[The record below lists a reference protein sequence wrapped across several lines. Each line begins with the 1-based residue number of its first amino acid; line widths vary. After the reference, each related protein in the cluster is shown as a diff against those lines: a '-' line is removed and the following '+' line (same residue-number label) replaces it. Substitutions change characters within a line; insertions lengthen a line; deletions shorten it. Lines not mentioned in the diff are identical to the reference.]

1 MIDHTI
7 VGWNGS
13 VASRRAAEWAVGR
26 AARTR
31 GAVGLVHVLPWA
43 PEEAGDVAVADA
55 VAGVNNEVT
64 RLSGAAPAV
73 SISADVIIGN
83 AVEKLRGL
91 SDESCLI
98 VVGTDVMGASRR
110 TSGWSLGARLAGA
123 CVGPVAVVPDLGAT
137 ERHGVVVGVD
147 AESDDGALDFAAREA
162 LSRGQSLHLVH
173 GWQRPATAGVSG
185 LDPEFIEWLRGTHL
199 EYLGA
204 ITERLL
210 ERYPALPVQQHL
222 SEALPSVALHQFG
235 AWAEVVVVGTRGFGA
250 VRRFLRGSTSHA
262 LLLDISSPTVV
273 VPCGSGA

>member
-1 MIDHTI
+1 M
-7 VGWNGS
+7 
-13 VASRRAAEWAVGR
+13 
-26 AARTR
+26 
-31 GAVGLVHVLPWA
+31 HVLPWA

-64 RLSGAAPAV
+64 RLSGTAPAV

-83 AVEKLRGL
+83 VVEKLRGL

-147 AESDDGALDFAAREA
+147 DAESDDGALDFAAREA
-162 LSRGQSLHLVH
+162 LSRDQSLHLVH

-185 LDPEFIEWLRGTHL
+185 LNHEVIEWLRDTHL

-210 ERYPALPVQQHL
+210 ERYPELPV
-222 SEALPSVALHQFG
+222 
-235 AWAEVVVVGTRGFGA
+235 
-250 VRRFLRGSTSHA
+250 
-262 LLLDISSPTVV
+262 
-273 VPCGSGA
+273 